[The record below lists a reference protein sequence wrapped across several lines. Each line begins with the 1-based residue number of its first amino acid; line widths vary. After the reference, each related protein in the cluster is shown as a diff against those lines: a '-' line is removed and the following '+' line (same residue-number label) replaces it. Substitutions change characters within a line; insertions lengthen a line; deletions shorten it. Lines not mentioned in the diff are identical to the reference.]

1 MTKEYFIERLT
12 SLDAKIKA
20 IKDEQATVSS
30 EYANYLSQE
39 LMKKGISYG
48 TKVKITYKSW
58 CGNILSGGGFFD
70 KVSIIGKTEKYHFK
84 QVKKD
89 GTMSQRDLYVS
100 GQILNIEP
108 IK

>member
-12 SLDAKIKA
+12 SLDEKIEA
-20 IKDEQATVSS
+20 IKDEQAALSH

-48 TKVKITYKSW
+48 TKVKVTYKSW
-58 CGNILSGGGFFD
+58 CSNILSGEGFFV
-70 KVSIIGKTEKYHFK
+70 KVSVIGETEKYHFK
-84 QVKKD
+84 QIKKD
-89 GTMSQRDLYVS
+89 GTMSQRDLYIS
-100 GQILNIEP
+100 GQILCIEP